1 MGLRNGKNHLKI
13 GDLIRSCSLRRITA
27 IAITLTILVFLI
39 YYEFTAMLP
48 GYAPPGLYSLIALS
62 SMSGAV
68 GFQLIGIWYLLSRLD
83 RAFKDEVPSITCY
96 QGDGCP
102 HTAVKRILNDNK
114 FYVRFIATFLSLF
127 IAIEIVN
134 ALTGTTPFL
143 SLRLNSLLSILFD
156 IFNHAV
162 TFINY
167 LLLGTILW
175 ILFGTVSAVGKIK
188 SARSAES
195 GLSGSFI
202 IYCPDRV
209 GGLSSV
215 KRYLFC
221 PLYIFLASVTLLMI
235 GYIDLLPAFYTFS
248 DCKSISFFHCISYL
262 FVVFFSPI
270 ANFCV
275 FSFSAL
281 FGVALTIIGLN
292 RLSSICLKRIDDRI
306 EHISAKYDDSLKML
320 LAMSPDE
327 ICSSERGNVS
337 DLL

>member
-1 MGLRNGKNHLKI
+1 MKFHQ
-13 GDLIRSCSLRRITA
+13 
-27 IAITLTILVFLI
+27 
-39 YYEFTAMLP
+39 LP
-48 GYAPPGLYSLIALS
+48 VI
-62 SMSGAV
+62 
-68 GFQLIGIWYLLSRLD
+68 
-83 RAFKDEVPSITCY
+83 

-202 IYCPDRV
+202 IYCRI
-209 GGLSSV
+209 GLEV
-215 KRYLFC
+215 
-221 PLYIFLASVTLLMI
+221 FLRLRGIYFAPS
-235 GYIDLLPAFYTFS
+235 TFS
-248 DCKSISFFHCISYL
+248 WQALHC
-262 FVVFFSPI
+262 
-270 ANFCV
+270 
-275 FSFSAL
+275 
-281 FGVALTIIGLN
+281 
-292 RLSSICLKRIDDRI
+292 
-306 EHISAKYDDSLKML
+306 
-320 LAMSPDE
+320 
-327 ICSSERGNVS
+327 
-337 DLL
+337 